1 MPSLT
6 FWGGVGS
13 VTGANFLFQCDKK
26 NILVD
31 CGLIQGGD
39 YAEQE
44 NEKPFSYDPSLV
56 DVLFVT
62 HAHIDHIGRVPKL
75 VKEGFRGVIYSTLE
89 TRELAKVMLAD
100 AFRILRAEAL
110 KKGKKTFYDESDIND
125 AFGLWRDIPYHTD
138 ESISDNIKFKL
149 LDAGHI
155 LGSSMVEI
163 TFRHVRENG
172 WKKIVFCGDLGNS
185 PSLLL
190 RETEKVTGANYM
202 VMDSVYGDRN
212 HEPPE
217 ERKTRLIDIIND
229 TVERG
234 GALIIPAFSLERTQD
249 ILYEINNMV
258 EGGQIKSIPVFLDS
272 PLAIKVTEIYKKSI
286 ANFNGKVNNEI
297 KAGDDIFDFPKLKF
311 TMRRDDSVAIDDVP
325 NPKIVIAGSGMS
337 AGGRVIYH
345 EQRHLSDPKSTILLV
360 GYQVAGSFGRKILE
374 GEKKVLINGKE
385 IDVRAKIVSINGY
398 SAHMD
403 SDHLLEFV
411 GEAAESLEKVFV
423 VMGEPKS
430 SLFLAQRIRDYIG
443 VNAIFPERGKPYI
456 LNY

>member
-1 MPSLT
+1 MMPSLT

-249 ILYEINNMV
+249 IL
-258 EGGQIKSIPVFLDS
+258 
-272 PLAIKVTEIYKKSI
+272 
-286 ANFNGKVNNEI
+286 NEI
-297 KAGDDIFDFPKLKF
+297 KAGDYIFDFPKLKF

-374 GEKKVLINGKE
+374 GEKKVVINGKE

-430 SLFLAQRIRDYIG
+430 SLFLAQRIRYYIG

>member
-1 MPSLT
+1 
-6 FWGGVGS
+6 
-13 VTGANFLFQCDKK
+13 
-26 NILVD
+26 
-31 CGLIQGGD
+31 
-39 YAEQE
+39 
-44 NEKPFSYDPSLV
+44 
-56 DVLFVT
+56 
-62 HAHIDHIGRVPKL
+62 
-75 VKEGFRGVIYSTLE
+75 
-89 TRELAKVMLAD
+89 
-100 AFRILRAEAL
+100 
-110 KKGKKTFYDESDIND
+110 
-125 AFGLWRDIPYHTD
+125 
-138 ESISDNIKFKL
+138 
-149 LDAGHI
+149 
-155 LGSSMVEI
+155 
-163 TFRHVRENG
+163 
-172 WKKIVFCGDLGNS
+172 
-185 PSLLL
+185 
-190 RETEKVTGANYM
+190 M